1 MAAGPGLYSRVVAV
15 LKVGLPLIALA
26 LLAGLFLAPRE
37 EERGVVFSPG
47 DVEAFGEGL
56 QISNATFTGTT
67 RGDDR
72 FRFTAD
78 LVVPDAAPPERAAIT
93 RPAGTIE
100 LKGGPVVTVE
110 AATGD
115 LHVPSQRL
123 DLVGELRAG
132 VGEGDLQ
139 VRRAQ
144 VEHLGGLSGAWA
156 CHAGAFGD
164 GRLASPDVVLGDVD
178 DDDIRRAELEQAG
191 VMNANP
197 GDAGGPACVFASGQ

>member
-47 DVEAFGEGL
+47 DVQAFGEGL

-72 FRFTAD
+72 YRFTAD

-123 DLVGELRAG
+123 DLVGDVRIETSDGYRLDTEKATLDLRT
-132 VGEGDLQ
+132 
-139 VRRAQ
+139 
-144 VEHLGGLSGAWA
+144 
-156 CHAGAFGD
+156 GAFV
-164 GRLASPDVVLGDVD
+164 A
-178 DDDIRRAELEQAG
+178 
-191 VMNANP
+191 
-197 GDAGGPACVFASGQ
+197 GDAVEGTGPLGTITSRSLHVAPAAATGEARRFSFSGGVRLIYDPPNA